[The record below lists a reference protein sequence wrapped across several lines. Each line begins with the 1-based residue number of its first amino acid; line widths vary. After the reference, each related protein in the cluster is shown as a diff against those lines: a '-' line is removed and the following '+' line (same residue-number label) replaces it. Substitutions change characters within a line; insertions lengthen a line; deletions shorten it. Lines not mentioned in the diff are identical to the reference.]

1 MAPHRLINS
10 DWKTALVGSVLFNV
24 GNLLDW
30 IFHPILLDMQGF
42 AIELAMKLFSTILL
56 GAGGAVSALF
66 AKDMYRIIK
75 SKIKNHGRSKD
86 NIKDVHA

>member
-30 IFHPILLDMQGF
+30 IFNPILLDMQGF

-56 GAGGAVSALF
+56 GAGGAISALF

-75 SKIKNHGRSKD
+75 SKIKNHHERISGKVG
-86 NIKDVHA
+86 K

>member
-30 IFHPILLDMQGF
+30 MFNPVLMESFVLDLG
-42 AIELAMKLFSTILL
+42 LKLFSTILL
-56 GAGGAVSALF
+56 GGAGAASALL
-66 AKDMYRIIK
+66 AKDLYRYIK
-75 SKIKNHGRSKD
+75 HKIKDYGRDKD
-86 NIKDVHA
+86 NIKTV